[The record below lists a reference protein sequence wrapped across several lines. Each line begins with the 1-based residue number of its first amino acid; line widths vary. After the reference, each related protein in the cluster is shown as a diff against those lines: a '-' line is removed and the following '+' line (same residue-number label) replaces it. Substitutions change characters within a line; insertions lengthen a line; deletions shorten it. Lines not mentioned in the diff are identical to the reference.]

1 MTLAVPFTIVGAA
14 TLLSRMTGF
23 VRDILVAALLGT
35 GLVADIYVAAFL
47 IPNLVRRLLSE
58 GAFNAALVPRFARLE
73 GEGGMQA
80 VRGYA
85 ENVFSL
91 LSVVA
96 IVVVVAAE
104 IGMPAI
110 MGVVAY
116 GFSSDAAKMRDAV
129 DFARIAF
136 PFVGFTLVV
145 ALFSAL
151 LNASERYAMA
161 ALVPVLMNI
170 LLIGVMLVLLA
181 LPMPDQREV
190 GRLLIITVVVAGFV
204 QFLLLWLTAWRA
216 GFSLRPRLWD
226 AITGKLDPTV
236 GPLLLLM
243 LPGVI
248 IAGSGHVHMV
258 IAGFFAS
265 LEPRG
270 MAGLYFADRLFQ
282 LPLGFVAAAI
292 GVVLLPRIARALHQ
306 QDRASEAAAQG
317 ESLSFAA
324 LIILPAATGLFLLAE
339 PIVSVL
345 FQRGAFRA
353 TDAAATAANLRILS
367 LALPAFV
374 VVKIILPGFLAR
386 ERLRVPA
393 LAVTI
398 AFATNA
404 LAAWIQRG
412 AHPEI
417 APAFGVM
424 VGAWVNAAILSYAVG
439 RRFRVP
445 PRIWRRLAGTAFSVV
460 LMAIALMLVRPH
472 IAGWLDPARAFPVK
486 AAALALLCLSGM
498 ALFLVAARVTGALNP
513 AALSRF
519 GRDE

>member
-1 MTLAVPFTIVGAA
+1 V
-14 TLLSRMTGF
+14 TGF

-91 LSVVA
+91 LSVMA
-96 IVVVVAAE
+96 IVVVIVAE
-104 IGMPAI
+104 IAMPQI
-110 MGVVAY
+110 MGVIAF
-116 GFSSDAAKMRDAV
+116 GFAAEPAKMSDAVA
-129 DFARIAF
+129 FARIAF
-136 PFVGFTLVV
+136 PFVGFTMVV

-181 LPMPDQREV
+181 APMPDQREV
-190 GRLLIITVVVAGFV
+190 GKLLIITVVIAGFV

-216 GFSLRPRLWD
+216 GFTLWPRPWD
-226 AITGKLDPTV
+226 AVTGRLDPTV
-236 GPLLLLM
+236 GPLLLLVV
-243 LPGVI
+243 PGVV

-258 IAGFFAS
+258 IASLFAS

-292 GVVLLPRIARALHQ
+292 GVVLLPRIARALQQ

-317 ESLSFAA
+317 ESLAFAA
-324 LIILPAATGLFLLAE
+324 LVILPSATGLFLLAD
-339 PIVSVL
+339 PIVAVL
-345 FQRGAFRA
+345 FQRGAFKA
-353 TDAAATAANLRILS
+353 ADAAATAANLRILA
-367 LALPAFV
+367 LALPALV
-374 VVKIILPGFLAR
+374 IVKIILPGFLAR
-386 ERLRVPA
+386 ERLRLPA
-393 LAVTI
+393 LAVGM
-398 AFATNA
+398 AFAANA
-404 LAAWIQRG
+404 LAALIMRG
-412 AHPEI
+412 SHPDI
-417 APAFGVM
+417 APAFGVAI
-424 VGAWVNAAILSYAVG
+424 GGWVNAGILIIAVG
-439 RRFRVP
+439 RRFHAPARV
-445 PRIWRRLAGTAFSVV
+445 WRQLAGTVFSVG
-460 LMAIALMLVRPH
+460 LMGFALVMAWPFF
-472 IAGWLDPARAFPVK
+472 AGWLDPERAFLVK
-486 AAALALLCLSGM
+486 GSVLALLCLSGL
-498 ALFLVAARVTGALNP
+498 AIFLVAARLTGALNLS
-513 AALSRF
+513 ALSRLGL
-519 GRDE
+519 GR